1 MFFCNFAGK
10 NLLEFDGN
18 HSGVYTAVAGETP
31 AGPAVPFWRHQDV
44 HDRQREGGAG
54 YGRAASFSMSAM
66 GRPVISAMSVIDD
79 NDF

>member
-31 AGPAVPFWRHQDV
+31 AGPAVPFRRHQDG
-44 HDRQREGGAG
+44 HDRRREWGLLLAGGQLLYVRDGKAG
-54 YGRAASFSMSAM
+54 YLGDVA
-66 GRPVISAMSVIDD
+66 D
-79 NDF
+79 